1 MKQLDDLH
9 VLKTLDPA
17 TTDADPFSPQAR
29 AGLQRILASDRGS
42 ASAPLRVDRPR
53 RYGARIAAAGGLLV
67 AAVAALIVVP
77 SSFGRDAAFATW
89 TADPAALSPAD
100 SARAAESCRD
110 QQGSGSP
117 DYGRDLAAATTAI
130 SERRG
135 AWTLVVLAGRDGFSA
150 LCISD
155 QPRPLF
161 QTFFGSIGA
170 TPSAARPAPR
180 ALTAT
185 SLGTGAIDGNEL
197 SVATGLAGADVR
209 SVSYRSP
216 SRGKISASVAA
227 GQFALWL
234 PGDELEGAARRGVPL
249 QVTYRDGTT
258 ATLTVAL

>member
-17 TTDADPFSPQAR
+17 TTDADPHSPRAR
-29 AGLQRILASDRGS
+29 AGLQRILADPG
-42 ASAPLRVDRPR
+42 ATSAPLRVDRPR
-53 RYGARIAAAGGLLV
+53 RYGARIAVAGGLLV
-67 AAVAALIVVP
+67 AAVAAMIVVP
-77 SSFGRDAAFATW
+77 STFGRDAAFATW
-89 TADPAALSPAD
+89 TADPAALSSAD

-110 QQGSGSP
+110 EQGSGSP
-117 DYGRDLAAATTAI
+117 DYGQELAAATTAI

-135 AWTLVVLAGRDGFSA
+135 AWTLVVLAGHDGFSA

-155 QPRPLF
+155 QPKPLF
-161 QTFFGSIGA
+161 QSYFGSIGT
-170 TPSAARPAPR
+170 TPAAARPGPR

-185 SLGTGAIDGNEL
+185 NLGTGEIDGNEL
-197 SVATGLAGADVR
+197 SVAVGHAGADVR
-209 SVSYRSP
+209 TVSYRSP

-234 PGDELEGAARRGVPL
+234 PGDELEGASRRGVPL
-249 QVTYRDGTT
+249 EVTYRDGTT